1 MILTGLLP
9 APRKKIT
16 IEGENVAIEVAID
29 RLNASQGTIAKA
41 KAVFANMGVDGVFGR
56 SDIATITKNKNN
68 ARYRPCRR

>member
-68 ARYRPCRR
+68 ARYRSYSQ

>member
-56 SDIATITKNKNN
+56 SDIATITKNKHN
-68 ARYRPCRR
+68 ARYRPCSQ